1 MKVKICTCVSNL
13 NKYLK
18 IKLIIIFNKCQH
30 PLEVCNEM
38 SCGEAIASFQ
48 IINLEDVKILVKY
61 QLTIKTAKLPDLSV

>member
-1 MKVKICTCVSNL
+1 
-13 NKYLK
+13 
-18 IKLIIIFNKCQH
+18 
-30 PLEVCNEM
+30 M